1 MTPKQIFDMLNEL
14 GIDVAYRMFDNQ
26 TEYSTPFAVWYFED
40 SDDLYADDSN
50 YCKIR
55 PVTVELYTDNK
66 EFELESRMEA
76 LLAEH
81 GLTYRKNET
90 YIESELMYMVI
101 YESEVIY
108 HG

>member
-1 MTPKQIFDMLNEL
+1 MTAKQIFDMVKEMQ
-14 GIDVAYRMFDNQ
+14 IDVAYRTFDNQ
-26 TEYSTPFAVWYFED
+26 TDYHTPFAVWYFED

-55 PVTVELYTDNK
+55 PITIELYADNK
-66 EFELESRMEA
+66 DFELENRMEA
-76 LLAEH
+76 LLEEH